1 MTHLPKSLMKPEQ
14 WCLPAFI
21 YAAIILAYIMAI
33 IFKGKGDNKE
43 KAYRIIVQLIVSVV
57 VLVIMLMACEAGL
70 EWIPWMM
77 MLIPIIWIGG
87 VSLGIKAGHEECKK
101 AQ

>member
-1 MTHLPKSLMKPEQ
+1 MTHLPKSLMKPDQ

-21 YAAIILAYIMAI
+21 YAAIILAYIIAI
-33 IFKGKGDNKE
+33 IFKEKGDTKD
-43 KAYRIIVQLIVSVV
+43 KAYRIIVQLIVSAV

-77 MLIPIIWIGG
+77 MVIPVIWIGG
-87 VSLGIKAGHEECKK
+87 VMLGLKARCEECKK
-101 AQ
+101 I